1 MRHFPRY
8 IIALIVFMIV
18 IISCGVAP
26 RDKALSILKEGI
38 KDKSDIIRIN
48 AAKAL
53 IETGDKEGYEVLYKI
68 LQDGDNDAIVAALG
82 ALYTLKEQTYS
93 PVLAKLSKNS
103 EPLVRTE
110 AVHLI
115 TLSSDTGYKSI
126 LTEGIND
133 RIARV
138 RRYSYQGLANLN
150 DARPIMNGLKDDDP
164 LVRISAAKSLGM
176 LGNDQAKN
184 FIKKEMDPKNPNP
197 EVWAQAVLSLA
208 ELGDTSAIPYIK
220 ELLTETP
227 WDLRVASAEALLM
240 FKDNAGI
247 EVLKTGLQSPDPFV
261 RAKSVEVVA
270 RFPFLDFYELLKQAS
285 KDEYINVSI
294 SAINALT
301 KYQKKENLKLFEN
314 LFSAP
319 NPLVRISA
327 ASAYLRS
334 L

>member
-18 IISCGVAP
+18 IVSCGVAP

>member
-18 IISCGVAP
+18 IVSCGVAP

-184 FIKKEMDPKNPNP
+184 FIKKEM
-197 EVWAQAVLSLA
+197 
-208 ELGDTSAIPYIK
+208 IPRIQILK
-220 ELLTETP
+220 SGHRQFL
-227 WDLRVASAEALLM
+227 ALL
-240 FKDNAGI
+240 NWGI
-247 EVLKTGLQSPDPFV
+247 HRQFHTLKNF
-261 RAKSVEVVA
+261 
-270 RFPFLDFYELLKQAS
+270 
-285 KDEYINVSI
+285 
-294 SAINALT
+294 
-301 KYQKKENLKLFEN
+301 
-314 LFSAP
+314 
-319 NPLVRISA
+319 
-327 ASAYLRS
+327 
-334 L
+334 